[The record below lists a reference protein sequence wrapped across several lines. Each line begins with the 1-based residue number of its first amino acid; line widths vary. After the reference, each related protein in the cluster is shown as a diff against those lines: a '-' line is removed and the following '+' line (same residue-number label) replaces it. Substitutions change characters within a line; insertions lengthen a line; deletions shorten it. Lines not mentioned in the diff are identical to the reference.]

1 MRHVW
6 IIVLVTALVL
16 VLVGIGVERHFTSS
30 AYIEKSLNATL
41 ASGKSVNRIK
51 IGSSSLSLLRGT
63 FSARDFEFVPDTT
76 LIAQRIKD
84 GKPVRTRNSI
94 IISSLRVEGIRVW
107 PLLHRKIII
116 DSITLDGAKFDIAT
130 IRKPG
135 PKPAPNPNPKAST
148 LPQVSFQAIGM
159 PVHINMIRLTNSIM
173 TYSETARTGARPGTI
188 RFSDMNTKISN
199 VTNDSTLMTAG
210 TPCTIHVS
218 TLLNEAGR
226 LDATF
231 GYDLLAPKLNMTCRG
246 TVSRMNAKPLNELL
260 ENLNGIKITS
270 GVVDST
276 RFDFKIEGDDV
287 ARGTVSVLYHNLD
300 IQMEDKI
307 TLEQDLMARFKS
319 FVNDKVKM
327 HESNPVDE
335 DKLATVATI
344 ARPRTP
350 QTPLIKFLW
359 ESLREGILT
368 TLGV

>member
-1 MRHVW
+1 MRTLW
-6 IIVLVTALVL
+6 IISLVTVLVL
-16 VLVGIGVERHFTSS
+16 VLVGLGVERHFTST
-30 AYIEKSLNATL
+30 AYIEKSLNTTL
-41 ASGKSVNRIK
+41 ASGKGVNRIK
-51 IGSSSLSLLRGT
+51 IGSSNLSLLGGT

-76 LIAQRIKD
+76 LIAQRNKD

-94 IISSLRVEGIRVW
+94 IISSLHVDGIHVW
-107 PLLHRKIII
+107 PLLHRKIVIG
-116 DSITLDGAKFDIAT
+116 SISLDGAKFDIAT
-130 IRKPG
+130 VRKPG
-135 PKPAPNPNPKAST
+135 PKSVPLPNPKPAT
-148 LPQVSFQAIGM
+148 LPQASFQAIGM
-159 PVHINMIRLTNSIM
+159 PVRINMIRLTNSIM
-173 TYSETARTGARPGTI
+173 TYSEVARDGARPGTI
-188 RFSDMNTKISN
+188 RFSDMDMKISN

-231 GYDLLAPKLNMTCRG
+231 GYDLLAPKLSMTCRG

-276 RFDFKIEGDDV
+276 RFDFKIDGDDV
-287 ARGTVSVLYHNLD
+287 ARGTVEVLYHDLD
-300 IQMEDKI
+300 IQMEDKV
-307 TLEQDLMARFKS
+307 TLEQDLMARLKT
-319 FVNDKVKM
+319 FVNDKAKM
-327 HESNPVDE
+327 HEKNPPDE
-335 DKLATVATI
+335 DKPMTVATI